1 MYLISLYF
9 CPKQIELHQ
18 SMIFDSN
25 NLSISM
31 PHPPFIQSSVGRRKS
46 SLIQERAKRTLV
58 VTSHSNYPKVGSSG
72 GLYTWVLQGCLIRPL
87 LVLHY
92 TSAYQYTT
100 TTIYNIQ
107 CSGLTVVPEIS
118 GYWVLIWLTIC
129 FVKNQNTLVSD
140 SSSTPRFFLEAH
152 LQLRILLL
160 NYLNPTKLDFL
171 GNINSTDTS
180 IPQSTYYYLY
190 FYCITMLSPPILS
203 GILIFRSYFD
213 EAVETRR
220 LKQVLTILHI
230 HGLLEKF
237 LHPNTI
243 STNTVQFFPYIF

>member
-87 LVLHY
+87 LVL
-92 TSAYQYTT
+92 
-100 TTIYNIQ
+100 
-107 CSGLTVVPEIS
+107 
-118 GYWVLIWLTIC
+118 
-129 FVKNQNTLVSD
+129 
-140 SSSTPRFFLEAH
+140 
-152 LQLRILLL
+152 
-160 NYLNPTKLDFL
+160 
-171 GNINSTDTS
+171 
-180 IPQSTYYYLY
+180 
-190 FYCITMLSPPILS
+190 
-203 GILIFRSYFD
+203 
-213 EAVETRR
+213 
-220 LKQVLTILHI
+220 LH
-230 HGLLEKF
+230 
-237 LHPNTI
+237 
-243 STNTVQFFPYIF
+243 

>member
-1 MYLISLYF
+1 
-9 CPKQIELHQ
+9 
-18 SMIFDSN
+18 
-25 NLSISM
+25 M

-87 LVLHY
+87 LVLLHQRIPVYHY
-92 TSAYQYTT
+92 HHLQY
-100 TTIYNIQ
+100 IVQWID
-107 CSGLTVVPEIS
+107 CSTRNFR
-118 GYWVLIWLTIC
+118 VLGFDMVDHLLRQKSKYC
-129 FVKNQNTLVSD
+129 SL
-140 SSSTPRFFLEAH
+140 RFLLEAH